1 MALDLMQEK
10 GTPLDK
16 QRFRLRE
23 LAPQPYSKLDDDAFT
38 RVRVILMN
46 GIESEA
52 VRFQHAAARMNGDLQ
67 LPLARIRRVEH
78 LQQTMVNWLNPPD
91 QNILETTIGF
101 EQVAIEITAHVA
113 LNEPDQQA
121 KRVYE
126 LGMLEDFDH
135 MYRFAALMDR
145 LNGTDA
151 NALIQSHTDLRPGR
165 PTMDEHRAPEDD
177 LRRPYDRA
185 SADPL
190 TKLNAVTIVA
200 VENQVHDYYLNV
212 GPTFSD
218 PVARMLYAEIAAIE
232 EQHVTQY
239 ETLPDPNESWLEK
252 WVLHEATEVWNYWSC
267 YLSEP
272 NDRVKALW
280 ERFLSYELG
289 HLHEVIELFQRFEKR
304 DVAEIL
310 PSTFDEPIAFTGHRD
325 YIRDVLARTVHH
337 RANGLDIVEPENE
350 SPASLEYREHMNAHG
365 SPSQTVAAG
374 WRWSPG
380 GSLVSQQNG
389 RGAQMAHGTIA
400 EAEE

>member
-1 MALDLMQEK
+1 
-10 GTPLDK
+10 
-16 QRFRLRE
+16 
-23 LAPQPYSKLDDDAFT
+23 
-38 RVRVILMN
+38 
-46 GIESEA
+46 
-52 VRFQHAAARMNGDLQ
+52 
-67 LPLARIRRVEH
+67 
-78 LQQTMVNWLNPPD
+78 MVNWLNPPD